1 MFTTRPSKRDK
12 VGFFNTD
19 SMYDVMDGETQIG
32 ALVYQRKH
40 RRSTIDLG
48 GKTYTVERLS
58 DRPDEQGYQIVLRA
72 VTGGEKPRVNP
83 FLLKDADGQALAQAE
98 PLKNDFVVTR
108 GGESFSFRKVKRPY
122 QLFRDGSDQSLGSV
136 GQARF
141 FTSTLHMDLPAEFD
155 PPFQVFLLA
164 LLVDKTIQSLDS
176 SS

>member
-1 MFTTRPSKRDK
+1 MLTTRPSKRDK

-19 SMYDVMDGETQIG
+19 SMYDLMDGETQVG
-32 ALVYQRKH
+32 TLVYQRKP
-40 RRSTIDLG
+40 RRSTIDVG

-58 DRPDEQGYQIVLRA
+58 DRADENGFRIALRA
-72 VTGGEKPRVNP
+72 VTGGEKPPPNP
-83 FLLKDADGQALAQAE
+83 FLLKDADGRTLAEAE
-98 PLKNDFVVTR
+98 PLKNDFAVTR
-108 GGESFSFRKVKRPY
+108 GGESFAFRKVKRPY

-141 FTSTLHMDLPAEFD
+141 LTSTLHMDLPPEFD

-164 LLVDKTIQSLDS
+164 LLVDKIIQSLDS